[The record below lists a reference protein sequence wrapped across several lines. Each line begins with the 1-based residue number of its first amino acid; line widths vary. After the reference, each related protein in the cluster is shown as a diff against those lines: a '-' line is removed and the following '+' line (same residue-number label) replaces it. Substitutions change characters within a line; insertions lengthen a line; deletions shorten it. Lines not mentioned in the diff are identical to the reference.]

1 MSGTRK
7 RLAMIGILLILL
19 AGCFVRRRAVVTPG
33 PHPGRPPL
41 TATKEEL
48 IRRIHSASDP
58 IKSFLMRVNMAPS
71 TGSPYSGVITDYA
84 STGAYIL
91 YLKGA
96 PDGPDEIRILG
107 QDPLMSTTIFD
118 MVSKGREFR
127 IHIPRKNRFIVGDNE
142 APPRSKNEL
151 ENMRPIAFLK
161 ALLIDPP
168 DPETEITLL
177 EDDTN
182 EGKAVYVLLLIRR
195 DGDQYRLV
203 RNVYFDRYTL
213 QIIRQKTFDPSGSI
227 VSETAYSNWK
237 GYDRISFPSDID
249 MKRPQENY
257 EVQLNVI
264 SMKMNPSNVTPG
276 RFVLDQ
282 PPGTQLVEVR

>member
-7 RLAMIGILLILL
+7 RLAIIGITLILL
-19 AGCFVRRRAVVTPG
+19 AGCLVRRRAVVTPG
-33 PHPGRPPL
+33 PHPNRPPL

-48 IRRIHSASDP
+48 VRRIHSVSDP
-58 IKSFLMRVNMAPS
+58 IERFLMRANLAPS
-71 TGSPYSGVITDYA
+71 AGSPYRGVITDYA
-84 STGAYIL
+84 TIGAYIL

-107 QDPLMSTTIFD
+107 QDPLTSTTIFD

-127 IHIPRKNRFIVGDNE
+127 IRIPRKNRFIIGDNE
-142 APPRSKNEL
+142 APPRSRNEL
-151 ENMRPIAFLK
+151 ENMRPVAFLK
-161 ALLIDPP
+161 ALIIDPP
-168 DPETEITLL
+168 DPEKEIALL

-182 EGKAVYVLLLIRR
+182 ESKAVYILLLIRR

-213 QIIRQKTFDPSGSI
+213 QIIGQKTFDLFGQI
-227 VSETAYSNWK
+227 TSETIYSGWK
-237 GYDRISFPSDID
+237 GYGGISFPSDID
-249 MKRPQENY
+249 IKRPQENY

-264 SMKMNPSNVTPG
+264 SMKMNTSDVTPDK
-276 RFVLDQ
+276 FILDQ
-282 PPGTQLVEVR
+282 PPGTQLQEVR